1 MTAYFITS
9 TGTGLGKTYLT
20 CGLIE
25 ALMRRD
31 ITVDAVKPV
40 ISGFEPENAEES
52 DTGLILEALGLPVD
66 EPRINE
72 ISPWRFFAALSP
84 DMAATR
90 EGRSIDRRE
99 LTEFCRSAMEMDEGL
114 CLIEGAGG
122 VMAPIGA
129 DYTNL
134 DLIAELDVRIVLVA
148 GTYLGTISHSLT
160 ACEALA
166 ARGREPW
173 AIVLSESEES
183 PVAPG
188 DTAQSIG
195 RFTSAPIYLVPRG
208 SPAPEDLVEAMM
220 G

>member
-25 ALMRRD
+25 ALRRRD
-31 ITVDAVKPV
+31 ITVDAVKPL
-40 ISGFEPENAEES
+40 ISGFEIESAEDS
-52 DTGLILEALGLPVD
+52 DTGLILSALGLPID
-66 EPRINE
+66 EPRIRE
-72 ISPWRFFAALSP
+72 ISPWRFRAALSP
-84 DMAATR
+84 DMAAQR
-90 EGRSIDRRE
+90 EGLSVDRHA
-99 LTEFCRSAMEMDEGL
+99 LVEFCRSAMEMDDGL

-129 DYTNL
+129 NYTNL
-134 DLIAELDVRIVLVA
+134 DLIGALDVRIVLVA
-148 GTYLGTISHSLT
+148 GTYLGTISHTLT

-173 AIVLSESEES
+173 AIVLSESDDS
-183 PVAPG
+183 PVAPSE
-188 DTAQSIG
+188 TAQSIG
-195 RFTSAPIYLVPRG
+195 RFVDAPIYLLPRG
-208 SPAPEDLVEAMM
+208 AAVPDDLVETML